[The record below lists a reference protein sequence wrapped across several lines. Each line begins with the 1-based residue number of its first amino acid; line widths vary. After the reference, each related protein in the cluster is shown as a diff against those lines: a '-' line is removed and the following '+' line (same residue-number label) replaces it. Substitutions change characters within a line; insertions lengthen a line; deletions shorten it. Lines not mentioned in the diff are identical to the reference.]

1 AEFKPPKRT
10 KSSAKRQRS
19 TEETNLLSADKTQIQ
34 TPNPENNN
42 SHNASCSEK
51 LYEHQPGQ
59 ITLQI
64 CQTTEFPVDPC
75 CPLEEKTCN
84 DEAGNGT
91 NPPEIEQTVE
101 IAVQTPEPI
110 NSDKY
115 TLSQPLNVEV
125 TKEDQPDAE
134 LDDEKSQIKSNSN
147 HESQKE
153 CQTERELSHEDSLA
167 TEPKMGE
174 RLGSSGIKDE
184 TSVDETGIHM
194 TEDADPLVKRKIKKR
209 MGMCRLGDRKKMLKE
224 QSTRGN
230 VFGEGLENEA
240 GQDINKE
247 SVMIKEG
254 TESEVSGSSFPA
266 SCPLEDKPELEKQEE
281 PNVQNGNEVQVQM
294 LVECMSSEQD
304 ITHETDNTLPSH
316 ANSDDPLEDTET
328 KCVERS
334 NNESNI
340 REDNKPE
347 MCDDVTTE
355 IGTEAQDAVVIEAP
369 LEVLKETNEESA
381 STSEVANHFEEL
393 VLGGNEME
401 DEECCPSE
409 LDMNTSISG
418 QCVEFTDIAV
428 NETVSAPP
436 VIDEIKDKSESL
448 DCTLVNASVTAETT
462 ENCEN
467 RDLWSW
473 SSPTAP
479 PCGEDKDVQS
489 LSEHDGL
496 PSETQEPHP
505 SPAEPDPSSPLS
517 IHSVTDSQLNNI
529 LLSLEDFPIVEDTC
543 DLEDATDL
551 VCGLI
556 RDLTSLNRIVR
567 DAHRNIGPLQQGRKP
582 PRPPF
587 RSIYGPK
594 H

>member
-1 AEFKPPKRT
+1 MKLRWICLSIRLHKQHLEDFLCFDAVIFVF
-10 KSSAKRQRS
+10 
-19 TEETNLLSADKTQIQ
+19 LLLILLLNIQIQ

-51 LYEHQPGQ
+51 LDEHQPGQ

-64 CQTTEFPVDPC
+64 FQTTEFPVDPC

-84 DEAGNGT
+84 DKDGNGT
-91 NPPEIEQTVE
+91 NTPEIEQTAE
-101 IAVQTPEPI
+101 ITVQTPEPI

-125 TKEDQPDAE
+125 TKEDQPDVE
-134 LDDEKSQIKSNSN
+134 LDDEKSKIKSNSN
-147 HESQKE
+147 HESQKVPDDCDSELPSDE

-174 RLGSSGIKDE
+174 CLGSSDIIDE
-184 TSVDETGIHM
+184 TSVGETGIQM

-230 VFGEGLENEA
+230 VFGEELENGA

-247 SVMIKEG
+247 SVMISDGSISLEEEG
-254 TESEVSGSSFPA
+254 TESEVSGSSFPT
-266 SCPLEDKPELEKQEE
+266 SCPLEDIPEQEKQEQS
-281 PNVQNGNEVQVQM
+281 NVQNGNEVQVQM

-304 ITHETDNTLPSH
+304 ITHETVNTLPSH
-316 ANSDDPLEDTET
+316 ANSDDPLEDIETE
-328 KCVERS
+328 CVERI

-340 REDNKPE
+340 KKDNKPE
-347 MCDDVTTE
+347 MCDDLTTE
-355 IGTEAQDAVVIEAP
+355 IGTEVFVDLADDYKESTDVSAQDVVVIEGP

-393 VLGGNEME
+393 VVGGNEME

-418 QCVEFTDIAV
+418 QTNKECAEFTDIAV

-448 DCTLVNASVTAETT
+448 DCTLVAASVTAETT

-479 PCGEDKDVQS
+479 PCGEDKDVQVS
-489 LSEHDGL
+489 YSFE
-496 PSETQEPHP
+496 
-505 SPAEPDPSSPLS
+505 
-517 IHSVTDSQLNNI
+517 
-529 LLSLEDFPIVEDTC
+529 
-543 DLEDATDL
+543 
-551 VCGLI
+551 
-556 RDLTSLNRIVR
+556 
-567 DAHRNIGPLQQGRKP
+567 
-582 PRPPF
+582 
-587 RSIYGPK
+587 
-594 H
+594 